1 MNRELLLAK
10 SVSLRMN
17 CTATLEPGPADWITV
32 NTDGAVNPQSRKAA
46 AGGLIRH
53 EFGHCLK
60 AFTLN
65 LGACSITRAE
75 MRGAIA
81 GLYFAWD
88 LQFRHIELQ
97 MTPRK
102 LLLSSLMMMTL
113 FTRTSQ
119 KFGLS

>member
-1 MNRELLLAK
+1 
-10 SVSLRMN
+10 
-17 CTATLEPGPADWITV
+17 
-32 NTDGAVNPQSRKAA
+32 
-46 AGGLIRH
+46 
-53 EFGHCLK
+53 
-60 AFTLN
+60 
-65 LGACSITRAE
+65 